1 MYTLLHN
8 CKVIPVEGSVLES
21 GVVLLQG
28 GKIAF
33 VGERLDAPE
42 GAVVVD
48 CRGGVVTPGLVD
60 AHTHIGSC
68 PEGMHYSMTDENE
81 MTNPVTSGVR
91 ILESVYPF
99 DDAFRQSRAGGVTA
113 AQTLPGSG
121 NVIGGTGC
129 VLKTWGKIAD
139 QMAVVPD
146 SCMKAALG
154 ENPRGVY
161 GDRKTTPSTRMGNA
175 YVMRKA
181 LLEAKNYMADK
192 LHKLSKE
199 DHDPVDLDL
208 DKEALL
214 PVLQRRMRFS
224 VHAHRADDIATAVRI
239 AGEFDLKLT
248 VEHCTEGHMI
258 ADWLAARGVKVAT
271 GPSMST
277 ATKPEL
283 ANQSWR
289 NMAELEKAGVHY
301 CLITDHPVLPLYSLI
316 LNASYASHEGL
327 TDAQALRAVTLS
339 AAEHIDLAHRLGS
352 LKEGKD
358 ADLVVWTGE
367 PLDSRSQARYTF
379 IDGKCRHS
387 LDGDLLCDK

>member
-1 MYTLLHN
+1 MDILLQN
-8 CKVIPVEGSVLES
+8 CTVMPVDAPVLDS
-21 GVVLLQG
+21 GVVLMRG

-42 GAVVVD
+42 GAQVID
-48 CRGGVVTPGLVD
+48 CKGGFVTPGLID

-81 MTNPVTSGVR
+81 MTDPVTSGVR

-99 DDAFRQSRAGGVTA
+99 DDAFRQSRAQGVTT

-121 NVIGGTGC
+121 NIIGGTGC
-129 VLKTWGKIAD
+129 VLKTYGTIVD
-139 QMAVVPD
+139 EMAIVAD
-146 SCMKAALG
+146 SCMKGALG
-154 ENPRGVY
+154 ENPVSVY
-161 GDRKTTPSTRMGNA
+161 KDRHTTPSTRMGNA

-181 LLEAKNYMADK
+181 LQEAKNYLA
-192 LHKLSKE
+192 SKNHASGK
-199 DHDPVDLDL
+199 DDPFEVNVA
-208 DKEALL
+208 KEALIPL
-214 PVLQRRMRFS
+214 LQRRMRFS

-239 AGEFDLKLT
+239 AKEFDLKLT
-248 VEHCTEGHMI
+248 IEHCTEGHLI
-258 ADWLAARGVKVAT
+258 ADWLAKQKIKAAT
-271 GPSMST
+271 GPSMCT

-289 NMAELEKAGVHY
+289 NMAELERAGVHY

-339 AAEHIDLAHRLGS
+339 AAEHLDLEGRIGS
-352 LKEGKD
+352 LTVGKD
-358 ADLVVWTGE
+358 ADVVVWTGH
-367 PLDSRSQARYTF
+367 PLDSRSQAAFTF
-379 IDGKCRHS
+379 IDGVCRHQ
-387 LDGDLLCDK
+387 LDA